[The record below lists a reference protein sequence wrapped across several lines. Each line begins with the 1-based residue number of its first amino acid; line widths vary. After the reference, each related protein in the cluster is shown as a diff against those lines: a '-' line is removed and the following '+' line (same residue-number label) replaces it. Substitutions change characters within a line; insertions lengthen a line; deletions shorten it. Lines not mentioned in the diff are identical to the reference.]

1 MKRFSMMF
9 TFDNVYS
16 NNTLKTFQQNCF
28 LRMKKK
34 ISKEIYGIPEI
45 CLERGRS
52 GKKRSCFYFTF
63 LFLFSY
69 HIIGLKCF
77 EASFKWC
84 NKMVN

>member
-1 MKRFSMMF
+1 MKRFSIMF

-28 LRMKKK
+28 LRMKKN

-52 GKKRSCFYFTF
+52 GKKKE
-63 LFLFSY
+63 LFLFY
-69 HIIGLKCF
+69 FFILVF
-77 EASFKWC
+77 LPL
-84 NKMVN
+84 